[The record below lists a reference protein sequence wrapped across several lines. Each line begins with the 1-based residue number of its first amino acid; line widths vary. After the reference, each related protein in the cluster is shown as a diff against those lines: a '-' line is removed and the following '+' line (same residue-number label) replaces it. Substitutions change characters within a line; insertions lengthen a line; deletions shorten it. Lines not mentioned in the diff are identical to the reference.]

1 MVVALSEELLD
12 RPQKGLGWLIGLT
25 ITLVRVIILADT
37 LQHSEGKFEGVE
49 RGVGIRE
56 TIRK

>member
-1 MVVALSEELLD
+1 MSAALSEELLD

-49 RGVGIRE
+49 RGVSERGL
-56 TIRK
+56 